1 MRHYLELVSEDL
13 CLCFLSGRLQGN
25 KLSLS
30 GRDEVLVGRTDVA
43 DLLLSDGLVSREHA
57 RFVMKGGQLAI
68 EDLGSTNGTFV
79 NGDRLRGSRTVGDGD
94 RVLIGTSIIKVAS
107 GTRSITDGPP
117 TPRRAAPQRDGSPE
131 RSGDIAD
138 TSVPEL
144 LNLMVEQ
151 KISGTLRLTSEKTEG
166 ELRVRSGVVGGAT
179 IDTLRDASAYK
190 AAIRLLG
197 WVDGHYIIIEDSTP
211 FDMTVEL
218 PVAEL
223 LVDGLYNLD
232 EWEVLKQRLPVALR
246 LARPIAAPIRDLSDS
261 EIDILQ
267 AVHNLEET
275 TRVVDSMVDADHR
288 IAAQLLGLIDGGYLR
303 PAGGRA
309 D

>member
-1 MRHYLELVSEDL
+1 MHHYLELVSEDL

-25 KLSLS
+25 ELSLS
-30 GRDEVLVGRTDVA
+30 GREQVLVGRTDVA

-57 RFVMKGGQLAI
+57 RFIMKDGQLAV

-79 NGDRLRGSRTVGDGD
+79 NGERVVGVRPVGHGD

-107 GTRSITDGPP
+107 GSEPITEGPP
-117 TPRRAAPQRDGSPE
+117 TPRRPVAQRDGAPE
-131 RSGDIAD
+131 LSGDIAD

-144 LNLMVEQ
+144 LNLMVERS
-151 KISGTLRLTSEKTEG
+151 ISGVLRLSSENTKG
-166 ELRVRSGVVGGAT
+166 ELRVRSGIVGAAT
-179 IDTLRDASAYK
+179 IDTLHNASAYK

-197 WVDGHYIIIEDSTP
+197 WVDGRYVIIEDSTP
-211 FDMTVEL
+211 CEMTVQL

-223 LVDGLYNLD
+223 LVDGLYKLD
-232 EWEVLKQRLPVALR
+232 EWEVLKQRLPDAIR
-246 LARPIAAPIRDLSDS
+246 LARPITAPIRELSDS
-261 EIDILQ
+261 EIDLLQ

-275 TRVVDSMVDADHR
+275 ARVIDSMVDADHR
-288 IAAQLLGLIDGGYLR
+288 VAAQLLGLIDAGYLR
-303 PAGGRA
+303 PTGVRR